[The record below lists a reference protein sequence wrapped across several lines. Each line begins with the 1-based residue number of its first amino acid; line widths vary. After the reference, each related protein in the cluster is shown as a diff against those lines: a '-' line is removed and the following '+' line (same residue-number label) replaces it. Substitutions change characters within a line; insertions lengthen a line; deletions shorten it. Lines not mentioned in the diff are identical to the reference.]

1 MILQFIP
8 DKNIIMNI
16 FVTYGYGLNNISDIP
31 PSSPIKS

>member
-8 DKNIIMNI
+8 DRNIIMNI
-16 FVTYGYGLNNISDIP
+16 FVTCNYILKNAINIP